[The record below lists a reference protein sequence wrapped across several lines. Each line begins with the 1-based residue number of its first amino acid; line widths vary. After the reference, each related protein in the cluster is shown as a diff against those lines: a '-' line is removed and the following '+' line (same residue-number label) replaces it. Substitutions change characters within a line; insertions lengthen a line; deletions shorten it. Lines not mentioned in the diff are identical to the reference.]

1 MIYVYMVP
9 YMGSRDIYLRI
20 DEELLKKFTKIAEM
34 LGMSRSEAIRKA
46 MEMFIISKSGKSIT
60 SRMREL
66 VKSKLTLR
74 ELEEIY
80 LVSK

>member
-1 MIYVYMVP
+1 
-9 YMGSRDIYLRI
+9 MGSIGIYLRI
-20 DEELLKKFTKIAEM
+20 DEELLKEFTKVAEM

-46 MEMFIISKSGKSIT
+46 MELFIISKSGKSMT
-60 SRMREL
+60 SRMRGL

>member
-1 MIYVYMVP
+1 
-9 YMGSRDIYLRI
+9 MGSTGIYLRI
-20 DEELLKKFTKIAEM
+20 DEELLKEFTKVAEM

-46 MEMFIISKSGKSIT
+46 MELFIISKSGKSMT
-60 SRMREL
+60 SRMRGL
-66 VKSKLTLR
+66 VKSKFTLR

>member
-1 MIYVYMVP
+1 MVP

-20 DEELLKKFTKIAEM
+20 DEELLKKFTKIAKM

>member
-1 MIYVYMVP
+1 
-9 YMGSRDIYLRI
+9 MGSTGIYLRV
-20 DEELLKKFTKIAEM
+20 DEELLKEFTKVAEM

-46 MEMFIISKSGKSIT
+46 MELFIISKSGKSMT
-60 SRMREL
+60 SRMRGL
-66 VKSKLTLR
+66 VKSKFTLR